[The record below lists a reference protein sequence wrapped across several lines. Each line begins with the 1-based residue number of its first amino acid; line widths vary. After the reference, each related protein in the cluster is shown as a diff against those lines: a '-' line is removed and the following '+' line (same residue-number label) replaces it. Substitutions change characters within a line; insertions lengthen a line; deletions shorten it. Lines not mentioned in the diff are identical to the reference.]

1 METERQRQSDPPGLN
16 KGDPSKHWCYETIEQ
31 VVSSGKMYDFRK
43 IPKRSYEVE
52 NTNFNQLDF
61 PINHMMFISA
71 QYQLIDNFEDKD
83 EYKIL
88 KLRFHAILR
97 KPEEGVWS
105 PVKIVMVLNIC
116 RESLFEG
123 LLHNF

>member
-1 METERQRQSDPPGLN
+1 
-16 KGDPSKHWCYETIEQ
+16 
-31 VVSSGKMYDFRK
+31 
-43 IPKRSYEVE
+43 
-52 NTNFNQLDF
+52 
-61 PINHMMFISA
+61 MMFISA